1 MPQGIYKP
9 IALLGYTSPV
19 ITALVPQVRN
29 QRPPP
34 PPIPTKPDCLTW
46 PLHRSHHQNKTFVVG
61 AAGSRNFRVE
71 VETVLLVPSGTGG
84 RALLFWHLNQ
94 T

>member
-19 ITALVPQVRN
+19 ITALVPQVRSN
-29 QRPPP
+29 VH
-34 PPIPTKPDCLTW
+34 PPISNFPTKPDSLTW
-46 PLHRSHHQNKTFVVG
+46 PLHHSPHHHKTFVVG

-71 VETVLLVPSGTGG
+71 VETVLLVPSGTGEPS
-84 RALLFWHLNQ
+84 FSVTNP
-94 T
+94 TV